1 MYVVYKQILA
11 CIELDSFIDI
21 NIYVFI
27 LDTKFTFVCFYS
39 SDTCYSTDDGNAVV
53 VDVNDPVHHY
63 MCPMACT
70 WINEEKKQAA
80 MAARLA
86 RSLPTVQRA
95 LDPASVDAL

>member
-1 MYVVYKQILA
+1 MFVVYKLFLA
-11 CIELDSFIDI
+11 CIELDSLIDI
-21 NIYVFI
+21 KIYVFS

-39 SDTCYSTDDGNAVV
+39 SDSCFSFDDGNAVV

-80 MAARLA
+80 MAARLVH
-86 RSLPTVQRA
+86 SLPTVQRA